1 LAVPGGR
8 LAVAGLRSVPRRR
21 LLSVAGG
28 RLPGT
33 LLLAVSRLL
42 PVVGGLLFGSRLLAV
57 SRLLPVTRLLAVPGL
72 LPVPG
77 GRLPVPRRGL
87 LPVAR
92 GWLLSGLFRRR
103 RGAVARLLAVVRR
116 GLLPWLFLPPRV
128 GR

>member
-1 LAVPGGR
+1 LLAVARRGLAIAGRGLLAVPGGR

-33 LLLAVSRLL
+33 L
-42 PVVGGLLFGSRLLAV
+42 LLAV